1 MTDKNKKFTNE
12 EATAKI
18 KVLISSFY
26 ENAGRDEFGDINEER
41 RILLDE
47 IDEIL
52 SKTNISSKHLI
63 VERLKLDENT
73 NEDI

>member
-12 EATAKI
+12 EATVKI

-26 ENAGRDEFGDINEER
+26 ENAGRDEFNDIDMER
-41 RILLDE
+41 AKLLDG

-52 SKTNISSKHLI
+52 LKTDISSKQLI
-63 VERLKLDENT
+63 VERLRLDE
-73 NEDI
+73 EK

>member
-12 EATAKI
+12 EATVKI

-26 ENAGRDEFGDINEER
+26 ENAGRDEFTNSELKRMELVED
-41 RILLDE
+41 

-52 SKTNISSKHLI
+52 LKTDISSKQLI
-63 VERLKLDENT
+63 VERLRLDENI